1 LEVAILASLLLW
13 YLRSGAE
20 RPDQRITGGIV
31 KKLNVLAVT
40 IAMLSVP
47 VAFACGVSDGVHNTN
62 HVQGEKLDSGLGELT
77 QAEINRIVAAA
88 SKRTVVASMS
98 YAGYSP
104 KKVPDVM
111 RADYKVP
118 PSNEG
123 E

>member
-40 IAMLSVP
+40 IAMLSAP
-47 VAFACGVSDGVHNTN
+47 VAFACGVSDGAHNA
-62 HVQGEKLDSGLGELT
+62 K
-77 QAEINRIVAAA
+77 IVAAT
-88 SKRTVVASMS
+88 SKRSVVAPMS
-98 YAGYSP
+98 HTGHSP
-104 KKVPDVM
+104 KRVPDVM